1 MSEPTMDKTP
11 VDVRPDAASQF
22 EEVDLFDT
30 ALIQGGCTDD
40 FIDEETSEAGADD

>member
-1 MSEPTMDKTP
+1 MNEPTMDQTP
-11 VDVRPDAASQF
+11 TDVRPDADSQF

-40 FIDEETSEAGADD
+40 FIEEETPEAGAAD